1 MVTRVSHR
9 NRLVLAACIALAV
22 VAAVWWLRGP
32 EWAGATTLAGLSALE
47 ARRRRGVAGVRRASR
62 DSRVRDR
69 TERRDTERRQEAA
82 DAAARAAA
90 APVGSSARS
99 EALRRAAADI
109 ERGEL

>member
-1 MVTRVSHR
+1 VSHR
-9 NRLVLAACIALAV
+9 NRLALAACIALAV

-47 ARRRRGVAGVRRASR
+47 ARRRSGARLIRRTVKDANL
-62 DSRVRDR
+62 RDR

-82 DAAARAAA
+82 DAAAKAAA